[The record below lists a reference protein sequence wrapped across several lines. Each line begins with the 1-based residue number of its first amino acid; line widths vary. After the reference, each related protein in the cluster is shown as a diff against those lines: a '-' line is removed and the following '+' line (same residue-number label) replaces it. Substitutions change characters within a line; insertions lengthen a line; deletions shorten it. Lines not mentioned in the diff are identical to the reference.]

1 MKKELRSNKVENVFK
16 KIEIKKFSYFSHDTD
31 RLRLVGK
38 KFPKILIA
46 NPEDGR
52 KSPRAVSG
60 ICLSRPPL
68 RRIDVPWVAALPL
81 RPAGNQGLPPPPRP
95 NIITNFWV

>member
-1 MKKELRSNKVENVFK
+1 MRSKN
-16 KIEIKKFSYFSHDTD
+16 KIEIKEFSYFSHDTD

-68 RRIDVPWVAALPL
+68 RIELKFLHKIPIGLGMILSEKLIRIRLKT
-81 RPAGNQGLPPPPRP
+81 GLNDL
-95 NIITNFWV
+95 NICIYYILN

>member
-1 MKKELRSNKVENVFK
+1 MRSKN
-16 KIEIKKFSYFSHDTD
+16 KIEIKEFSYFSHDTD

-68 RRIDVPWVAALPL
+68 RRIDVSRVADLPP
-81 RPAGNQGLPPPPRP
+81 RPPPPDWEPRAP
-95 NIITNFWV
+95 PTTQTKHK